1 MRFTGTDALEELLD
15 AGAGLSSIA
24 DRLAEP
30 DADVVVAGADGG
42 FAAFLLAAL
51 QRRLGRP
58 LVVVTADLDR
68 ARTLHAALSSWDG
81 GDGELPGVVLL
92 EPADVSPYQEIAPNR
107 FVTMDRLAGLH
118 RLREGLG
125 VRVAVVPAAVLGVRV
140 PPPASLA
147 AHRVEV
153 ARGDVLDRDR
163 FIERLVEAGYVRA
176 TLVED
181 PGTFA
186 VRGGII
192 DVFSTLYAQPVRID
206 LFGDEVDQLRFF
218 DPESQRSGDPVERVV
233 VPVASE
239 VPLSEDATA
248 RARAGIRRL
257 ADDLGFRST
266 QLRAVLDDVA
276 SGSIGPSVLALT
288 PTFHDRLV
296 GLAEHLPQDA
306 LIVVDDGAAVQGRVD
321 ELRDRLAAE
330 HETAR
335 RKERLVLPPEQW
347 TATAAE
353 LAAVLDRRPRLR
365 LERVAVGTGEVIR
378 VRPQTNRDVTAELEA
393 ARGQD
398 KALEPLVRRIAGWR
412 SSGLAVAITCHSIG
426 GAQRLQSMLR
436 PYGVRASIVDRPL
449 RLDDLGAPD
458 PGAPVQLHTGTVGE
472 GFRSAALGVA
482 VLDASEILGA
492 RVPVTQRRRATV
504 DASAL
509 ISSFQELEPGDLV
522 VHVDHG
528 IGRYDGL
535 QRLTIEEVPGDYLLL
550 VYKDDNKLYLPVQR
564 LDLVSR
570 YVGGEGDAPV
580 LDKLGGTAWER
591 TKAKVRKDVMAM
603 AAELVRLYAARAA
616 KGGHAFSPPDE
627 YFRAFEATFPYEE
640 TPDQDKAIE
649 EVLADMQA
657 DRPMD
662 RLVCGDVGYGKT
674 EVAVRAAF
682 RAALDGK
689 QVAVLVP
696 TTVLAEQHLVTF
708 EARFQGHPLVVESL
722 SRFKTAG
729 EQREVLARVATGGV
743 DVVIG
748 THRLLQKDVQFR
760 DLGLLVVDEEHRFGV
775 KDKERIKQLR
785 TQVDVLTLTATP
797 IPRTLHMAMS
807 GIRDLSVIATPP
819 RDRLAIRTIVERD
832 TDAVVRQAVERE
844 LARGGQVYLLHNRVE
859 SIGARAEHIERLVPG
874 ARVGVGHGQMH
885 KGTLEKV
892 MRRFV
897 AGEVQVLVC
906 TTIIESGLDIPNANT
921 LIVDRADRLG
931 LAELYQIRGRIGR
944 GSQRAYAYLLIP
956 EPSRLKPDAARRIS
970 ALQRCSELGAGFQIA
985 SHDLEIRGAGNLLGA
1000 EQHGQ
1005 IDAVGYDL
1013 YLEMLD
1019 EAVRATR
1026 GEEPV
1031 VRIDTELRVPVA
1043 AFIHEEYCP
1052 DVGQRLA
1059 FYKRFAGA
1067 RTATDADEALREIAD
1082 RCGRAP
1088 DEVVAL
1094 STLTTLRL
1102 RARRLGLDKV
1112 DLSTAA
1118 IVLRPHPQGPIPT
1131 DTLLAFVGRPGSRW
1145 RLLKDASGIARG
1157 VSDAEAKLPL
1167 DTVEAALGELAN
1179 YAEARGVRT

>member
-1 MRFTGTDALEELLD
+1 MFKDDIEELLD
-15 AGAGLSSIA
+15 TGAGLAAIEG
-24 DRLAEP
+24 RLGDPE
-30 DADVVVAGADGG
+30 ADVVVGGAEGG
-42 FAAFLLAAL
+42 FAPFLLCAL

-58 LVVVTADLDR
+58 FVVVTASLDR
-68 ARTLHAALSSWDG
+68 ARMLHAALSSWVDG
-81 GDGELPGVVLL
+81 AGVVLL

-107 FVTMDRLAGLH
+107 FATMERLAGLH
-118 RLREGLG
+118 RLREGQG
-125 VRVAVVPAAVLGVRV
+125 VRLAVVPAAVLALRV
-140 PPPASLA
+140 PPPASLEA
-147 AHRVEV
+147 QRLEIV
-153 ARGDVLDRDR
+153 RGQTLDRDR
-163 FIERLVEAGYVRA
+163 FIERLVEAGYVRVP
-176 TLVED
+176 LVED

-186 VRGGII
+186 VRGGIL
-192 DVFSTLYAQPVRID
+192 DVFSTLTPSPVRVD
-206 LFGDEVDQLRFF
+206 LFGDEVDQLRLF
-218 DPESQRSGDPVERVV
+218 DPETQRSGAEVERVV
-233 VPVASE
+233 LPAASE
-239 VPLSEDATA
+239 VPLSAEAVA

-257 ADDLGFRST
+257 ADDLGFRSS

-276 SGSIGPSVLALT
+276 SGSVGPSVLALT
-288 PTFHDRLV
+288 PAFHDHLV
-296 GLAEHLPQDA
+296 GLAEHLPSDA
-306 LIVVDDGAAVQGRVD
+306 LVVIDDGAAVHGRVD
-321 ELRDRLAAE
+321 ELRERFAIE
-330 HETAR
+330 HEAAR
-335 RKERLVLPPEQW
+335 RRERLVLPPELW
-347 TATAAE
+347 TATPGD
-353 LAAVLDRRPRLR
+353 LAAVLERRPRLR
-365 LERVAVGTGEVIR
+365 LERVVVGAGDVVR
-378 VRPQTNRDVTAELEA
+378 VRPQSNRDVTAELEA

-398 KALEPLVRRIAGWR
+398 QALAPLVRRFAAWR
-412 SSGLAVAITCHSIG
+412 RSGLAIAVTCHTIG
-426 GAQRLQSMLR
+426 GAQRLQAMLR
-436 PYGVRASIVDRPL
+436 PYGVRASVVDRPL
-449 RLDDLGAPD
+449 RLDDLASPD
-458 PGAPVQLHTGTVGE
+458 RRSPVQLHTGTVGE

-492 RVPVTQRRRATV
+492 RVPATQRRPTA
-504 DASAL
+504 DPAAL

-522 VHVDHG
+522 VHTDHG

-535 QRLTIEEVPGDYLLL
+535 QRLVIEGIPGDFLLL
-550 VYKDDNKLYLPVQR
+550 VYKDDHKLYLPVQR

-570 YVGGEGDAPV
+570 YVGGDGDAPP
-580 LDKLGGTAWER
+580 LDRLGGTSWER
-591 TKAKVRKDVMAM
+591 TKARVRKDVMAM
-603 AAELVRLYAARAA
+603 AGELVRLYAARAA
-616 KGGHAFSPPDE
+616 KSGHAFSPPDE
-627 YFRAFEATFPYEE
+627 AFRAFEATFPYEE
-640 TPDQDKAIE
+640 TPHQEKAIE
-649 EVLADMQA
+649 DVLADMQA
-657 DRPMD
+657 ERPMD

-682 RAALDGK
+682 KAALDGK
-689 QVAVLVP
+689 QAAVLVP

-708 EARFQGHPLVVESL
+708 EGRFRAHPVIVESL

-729 EQREVLARVATGGV
+729 EQRAVLDRVAKGQV

-748 THRLLQKDVQFR
+748 THRLLQKDVRFR
-760 DLGLLVVDEEHRFGV
+760 DLGLLVIDEEHRFGV

-807 GIRDLSVIATPP
+807 GIRDLSIIATPP

-832 TDAVVRQAVERE
+832 TDDVVRQAIERE

-859 SIGARAEHIERLVPG
+859 SIGARAETVERLVPG
-874 ARVGVGHGQMH
+874 ARVAVAHGQMH
-885 KGTLEKV
+885 KGALEKV

-897 AGEVQVLVC
+897 SGEVQVLVC

-921 LIVDRADRLG
+921 LIVDRADMLG

-944 GSQRAYAYLLIP
+944 GHQRAYAWLLIP
-956 EPSRLKPDAARRIS
+956 EPSRLRPDAARRIA

-1005 IDAVGYDL
+1005 IDAVGYEL

-1019 EAVRATR
+1019 EAVRSIR
-1026 GEEPV
+1026 GEAPV
-1031 VRIDTELRVPVA
+1031 VRIDTELRVPVPA
-1043 AFIHEEYCP
+1043 YIPEAYCP

-1067 RTATDADEALREIAD
+1067 RTSGEADEALREIAD

-1094 STLTTLRL
+1094 AALTGLRL

-1112 DLSTAA
+1112 DLTEAA

-1131 DTLLAFVGRPGSRW
+1131 DALLAFVGRPGSRW

-1157 VSDAEAKLPL
+1157 VSPAEAGRPL
-1167 DTVEAALGELAN
+1167 DTVDQALGELAN
-1179 YAEARGVRT
+1179 FAESRGVSV